1 MSRLGKK
8 QASRL
13 GKKIILRPV
22 RADDFEGELDG
33 LVEALHEALPDVGVE
48 VWDPLQGPPGSSLPA
63 FSEILTVILPFAG
76 GYAFDAAAD
85 LIVGR
90 LRSAMSAD
98 EKKMPERVVELY
110 GPSGEVLKR
119 VRLPDEGY
127 RSTPD

>member
-1 MSRLGKK
+1 MS
-8 QASRL
+8 QL

-33 LVEALHEALPDVGVE
+33 LADALREGLPDVGVE

-63 FSEILTVILPFAG
+63 VSEILTVILPFAG

-85 LIVGR
+85 LIVGK
-90 LRSAMSAD
+90 LRSAMGAGE
-98 EKKMPERVVELY
+98 EKMTERMVEIY
-110 GPSGEVLKR
+110 GPSGEILKR